1 MKIPQMFM
9 PDKNL
14 EEKTG
19 KLLKG
24 QVKKRE
30 MDESCRI
37 DKDAELLFPNFI
49 NYLKEGYET
58 LAIIKENDKEEKWRI
73 FKSVEAKMPDMI
85 GIIQKYAD
93 NGSDTSE
100 YGYEAK
106 VLVPVEGRFADLI
119 YRIGYYAYDTDGSMI
134 YYKDSRRNDSEKIP
148 FP

>member
-1 MKIPQMFM
+1 MKIPQTFL
-9 PDKNL
+9 PEKNL

-24 QVKKRE
+24 QVKKKKI
-30 MDESCRI
+30 DKYLI

-49 NYLKEGYET
+49 NYLEGGYET
-58 LAIIKENDKEEKWRI
+58 LAVIRENDKEEKWRI
-73 FKSVEAKMPDMI
+73 FKSIEAKMPDII

-93 NGSDTSE
+93 YGSDTSE
-100 YGYEAK
+100 YGYEVK

-119 YRIGYYAYDTDGSMI
+119 YRVGYYAYDTNGNTI
-134 YYKDSRRNDSEKIP
+134 YYKDQRRHDSEKIP